1 MWTQPCVF
9 GDFSG
14 NCWCTFSCSRRHF
27 VSLEGLDLTKDALK
41 KKKKKVFGSLWIVH
55 VRENCIWGIVPCK
68 TQKSAFQKRVT
79 SCIGSGREITMGRV
93 PPPPPSRSVH
103 GERRPRARPSA
114 PTPLTA
120 GGGVRVEGGWHGPR
134 GPALQCHGL
143 SWKAGKPTRGERG
156 WGVFHGT
163 PGLPLSWT

>member
-41 KKKKKVFGSLWIVH
+41 KKKKKCLVLYGLFMSEKTVSGASCPAKRRNQRSRRGSRPAL
-55 VRENCIWGIVPCK
+55 EAEE
-68 TQKSAFQKRVT
+68 KSRWAV
-79 SCIGSGREITMGRV
+79 S
-93 PPPPPSRSVH
+93 PPPPSRSVH